1 MLVDGKIPL
10 PHHHQSKSFHDP
22 DLFVKLRCWF
32 LSRLF
37 APCFSLGRPLRFS
50 WVSGSSGGFEN
61 RADDVMGTDGERTLT
76 LEQFLRDTSA
86 QRAVDANLFL
96 RSFLNAVST
105 STLGPCVPE
114 NVGDLRGTEVA
125 VGLGMEFDEPISMG
139 SDLNP
144 TETCATS
151 SAFFSRWQVQTQRDE
166 SAELHN
172 GWQHRFENSLSNSS
186 CRVLRDEP
194 RPTPRSSPFLPTVSQ
209 SSVLRVRAKVIGAGP
224 PPVEL
229 SEQEALTE
237 LLRCQD
243 LYALQPQTSRRLRPQ
258 QVAGH

>member
-50 WVSGSSGGFEN
+50 WISGSSGGFEN
-61 RADDVMGTDGERTLT
+61 RVDDMMGIDGERTLT
-76 LEQFLRDTSA
+76 LEQFLCDTSA
-86 QRAVDANLFL
+86 QRAVDSNLFV

-114 NVGDLRGTEVA
+114 NVVGHRGTEVA
-125 VGLGMEFDEPISMG
+125 VGLRVEIDEPISMRT
-139 SDLNP
+139 DMNP
-144 TETCATS
+144 TDTCATS
-151 SAFFSRWQVQTQRDE
+151 LVLFNCWHVQTERDE

-172 GWQHRFENSLSNSS
+172 GWHHHKKN
-186 CRVLRDEP
+186 
-194 RPTPRSSPFLPTVSQ
+194 
-209 SSVLRVRAKVIGAGP
+209 
-224 PPVEL
+224 
-229 SEQEALTE
+229 
-237 LLRCQD
+237 
-243 LYALQPQTSRRLRPQ
+243 
-258 QVAGH
+258 